1 MGSLYSF
8 GFNAFGQVDPDS
20 NQKEATHHDV
30 SNVLFTTWESTVIST
45 GELQRWGYQPI
56 QDSGSSF
63 TALTDWGDRCIRR
76 MFGDLNLC
84 LGAVD
89 DQGNV
94 WYRVLG
100 SSTTNPIQLLASE
113 AQDAVYCSALEA
125 IYVLTVD
132 GNVDHYKMQKEDDKV
147 AFKLVARLATLP
159 RVYSLAAS
167 ATHVLFYTAGMDP
180 IYSLGSN
187 RFSQL
192 GFDTS
197 SIQALATPTP
207 IDYFSGL
214 GMMMDPDHQGMVACG
229 LFHSAVVLGGELY
242 TFGWNK
248 DGRLGWGDNDN
259 DDNDVISPA
268 VFLDAKGDPIQ
279 EDISIVRVAC
289 GAAHTLAMDDHGRIW
304 SCGSNKYGQLGR
316 KTSWQC
322 QEIGNQDN
330 NDDHDTAFRLVTILP
345 PESYAK
351 NCFTGRW
358 SSFILM

>member
-1 MGSLYSF
+1 
-8 GFNAFGQVDPDS
+8 
-20 NQKEATHHDV
+20 
-30 SNVLFTTWESTVIST
+30 
-45 GELQRWGYQPI
+45 
-56 QDSGSSF
+56 
-63 TALTDWGDRCIRR
+63 
-76 MFGDLNLC
+76 
-84 LGAVD
+84 
-89 DQGNV
+89 
-94 WYRVLG
+94 
-100 SSTTNPIQLLASE
+100 
-113 AQDAVYCSALEA
+113 
-125 IYVLTVD
+125 
-132 GNVDHYKMQKEDDKV
+132 MQKEDDKV
-147 AFKLVARLATLP
+147 TFKLVARLATLP

-197 SIQALATPTP
+197 SIQALDTPTP

-289 GAAHTLAMDDHGRIW
+289 GAAHTLAMDGLVLYAREDRGVRIQLLIILPSFILDHGRIW
-304 SCGSNKYGQLGR
+304 SCGSSKCGLL
-316 KTSWQC
+316 
-322 QEIGNQDN
+322 IM
-330 NDDHDTAFRLVTILP
+330 I
-345 PESYAK
+345 
-351 NCFTGRW
+351 CFPVMLT
-358 SSFILM
+358 